1 MGKVAEI
8 KQENIICAALDI
20 FSDKG
25 LDQASMEAIS
35 KKAEVSKRTLYKYY
49 PTKESLFEVIVER
62 LVSNVTVISSIP
74 FNPDLSIQDQL
85 THIAQKEVELLCSP
99 CFMAVARVVMS
110 ECIRSKELA
119 ALMVEKFQPLDGC
132 HGLSQW
138 IQDGIAA
145 GKLEVAHPEI
155 ASEQF
160 IASLKATIFWPQIM
174 AHMPAPSP
182 EIQQATIESAVKQF
196 TAAYVVR

>member
-8 KQENIICAALDI
+8 KQENIVCAALEI
-20 FSDKG
+20 FSEKG
-25 LDQASMEAIS
+25 LEQASMEAIS

-62 LVSNVTVISSIP
+62 LVSNVKVISSIP
-74 FNPDLSIQDQL
+74 FNPDQSIQEQL

-119 ALMVEKFQPLDGC
+119 TLMVEKFQPLDGC

-138 IQDGIAA
+138 IQDGVKA
-145 GKLEVAHPEI
+145 GKLEVPHPEI

-174 AHMPAPSP
+174 AHMPASGP
-182 EIQQATIESAVKQF
+182 EVQLATIESAVKQF
-196 TAAYVVR
+196 IAAYEIN

>member
-8 KQENIICAALDI
+8 KQENIVCAALEI
-20 FSDKG
+20 FSEKG
-25 LDQASMEAIS
+25 LEQASMEAIS

-62 LVSNVTVISSIP
+62 LVSNVKVISSIP
-74 FNPDLSIQDQL
+74 FNPDQSIQDQL
-85 THIAQKEVELLCSP
+85 THIARKEVELLCSP

-138 IQDGIAA
+138 IQDGVKA

-174 AHMPAPSP
+174 AHMPAPGP
-182 EIQQATIESAVKQF
+182 EVQLATIESAVKQF
-196 TAAYVVR
+196 VAAYKID